1 MSDHKKLQCPQ
12 QAKAHNKSRP
22 MLAHRAA
29 FYIVNLLLGV
39 PRMIEYLRAIELY
52 HSWYAFARGVF
63 FIPIFQ
69 KFRPSCDQFV
79 TVKFFR
85 LCSFDRVCGVVC
97 QSLLPPTS
105 VCRLRGVIGAK
116 LAALVLPLFKKQ
128 AHIRVELRRALSIKG
143 NRAPPLLAAGR
154 VLHIDLENE

>member
-1 MSDHKKLQCPQ
+1 MKKMM
-12 QAKAHNKSRP
+12 A
-22 MLAHRAA
+22 MLLASVMAA
-29 FYIVNLLLGV
+29 GTFTTT
-39 PRMIEYLRAIELY
+39 
-52 HSWYAFARGVF
+52 AFAYTGDDVQKNTSVSTAIF
-63 FIPIFQ
+63 LFQ
-69 KFRPSCDQFV
+69 KFRPSCNQFV

-85 LCSFDRVCGVVC
+85 LCAFDRVCGVVC